1 MGFENQWRI
10 ITACL
15 WKDKH
20 LKAFFVLFIKNK
32 ALKVEDSSNL
42 SISSAFSYV
51 KLFILRRI
59 FMAGIKTIE
68 QHQYQRKIYS
78 VSELN
83 RRCKMTLESQFS
95 TIWLEAEISNLAMPA
110 SGHWY
115 FSLKDAKSQVR
126 CAMFK
131 GKNRACKV
139 PPEEGMKVLVRA
151 RVSLFEPRGEFQLI
165 VEYLEPAGIGQLLQ
179 QYEELKAKLD
189 QEGLFDADL
198 KQSIHHNYQ
207 SIGVITSP
215 TGAAVHDVIS
225 VIRRRYPLQK
235 IVIYPALV
243 QGNLAAEQIINQ
255 ISNANRRKEVDII
268 LLVRGGG
275 SMEDLWCFNNEQL
288 ARAIFASSLPIVTGI
303 GHEVDFTIA
312 DYVADLRSPTPSAAA
327 EKTTPDQRELFE
339 QLESLVSW
347 QVSVIESKLDNYGQK
362 LDWLKRQLHSP
373 DQLINQREQQ
383 IKLLQQRMATSIQLS
398 INQTQQRIHSSQL
411 KLSHLDPNAA
421 IQTAKERHLQ
431 LKKRLILAVEKNV
444 LNNRSRFRELSIILD
459 SLSPLATLGR
469 GYSLTK
475 TIDGKLLKDAAS
487 INQGDSML
495 TTLKNGTIESVVT
508 KTENIDN

>member
-1 MGFENQWRI
+1 
-10 ITACL
+10 
-15 WKDKH
+15 
-20 LKAFFVLFIKNK
+20 
-32 ALKVEDSSNL
+32 
-42 SISSAFSYV
+42 
-51 KLFILRRI
+51 
-59 FMAGIKTIE
+59 MAAIKTIE
-68 QHQYQRKIYS
+68 QQQYQRKIYS

-115 FSLKDAKSQVR
+115 FSLKDTKSQVR

-131 GKNRACKV
+131 GKNRACRI

-189 QEGLFDADL
+189 QEGLFDAEF
-198 KQSIHHNYQ
+198 KQLVHHHNQ
-207 SIGVITSP
+207 SIGVITSS
-215 TGAAVHDVIS
+215 TGAAIHDVIS

-235 IVIYPALV
+235 VVIYPCLV

-255 ISNANRRKEVDII
+255 ISIANRRQEVDVL

-275 SMEDLWCFNNEQL
+275 SLEDLWCFNHEDL

-312 DYVADLRSPTPSAAA
+312 DYVADLRAPTPSAAA

-339 QLESLVSW
+339 QLESLISW
-347 QVSVIESKLDNYGQK
+347 QVSFIESKLDGYEQK
-362 LDWLKRQLHSP
+362 LDWLKRQLQSP
-373 DQLINQREQQ
+373 ERLISSREQQ
-383 IKLLQQRMATSIQLS
+383 IKLLKQRMATSIQLS
-398 INQTQQRIHSSQL
+398 INASQQRLHSNQL
-411 KLSHLDPNAA
+411 KLSHLDPDTA
-421 IQTAKERHLQ
+421 IQTAKEKHLQ
-431 LKKRLILAVEKNV
+431 LKRRLVQAVEKNV
-444 LNNRSRFRELSIILD
+444 SHSRSQLRELSLILD
-459 SLSPLATLGR
+459 NLSPLATLGR

-475 TIDGKLLKDAAS
+475 TVDGTLLKDAGSVKKGES
-487 INQGDSML
+487 II
-495 TTLKNGTIESVVT
+495 TTLKNGTLESLIT
-508 KTENIDN
+508 KARMIDQ